1 MYFNRKAIQYNIKI
15 ILNSCFIC
23 TIILLTSCSDKK
35 ENTSLVTLFETSEG
49 TQTPEYKDVISFY
62 ENLAKAHTTISIT
75 QEGQTDSGY
84 PLHVIYFDPTGKS
97 ITSISKARISNKNI
111 LLINNG
117 IHPGESDGID
127 ASMLLL
133 RDLAQGRIV
142 APTNT
147 IIAVIPVYNIGGAL
161 QRNSTTR
168 TNQQGPKA
176 YGFRGNARNYDLNRD
191 FIKADTKK
199 RQSIYKNI

>member
-84 PLHVIYFDPTGKS
+84 PLS
-97 ITSISKARISNKNI
+97 I
-111 LLINNG
+111 LLCQQAHHSCPHH
-117 IHPGESDGID
+117 HPST
-127 ASMLLL
+127 ACT
-133 RDLAQGRIV
+133 AQ
-142 APTNT
+142 
-147 IIAVIPVYNIGGAL
+147 
-161 QRNSTTR
+161 
-168 TNQQGPKA
+168 
-176 YGFRGNARNYDLNRD
+176 
-191 FIKADTKK
+191 
-199 RQSIYKNI
+199 

>member
-1 MYFNRKAIQYNIKI
+1 MYFNRKFIQYSIKI
-15 ILNSCFIC
+15 ALICCFIC
-23 TIILLTSCSDKK
+23 AISLFTNCNGQKEKK
-35 ENTSLVTLFETSEG
+35 SITTLYERSKG

-62 ENLAKAHTTISIT
+62 KNLATVYPTISIT
-75 QEGQTDSGY
+75 TESQTDSSY
-84 PLHVIYFDPTGKS
+84 PLHVIYFDPTSKS
-97 ITSISKARISNKNI
+97 ITSITQVKKRNKNI

-133 RDLAQGRIV
+133 RDLAQGKIV
-142 APTNT
+142 APKNT
-147 IIAVIPVYNIGGAL
+147 IVAVIPVYNIGGAL

-168 TNQQGPKA
+168 TNQQGPIV

-191 FIKADTKK
+191 FYKSRHKK
-199 RQSIYKNI
+199 RKSLYKNI